1 MGELNPNGLN
11 KTVEAPVSKIGVGGV
26 VQKLEGDLVPEKTKQ
41 VELSQEDQLKNLAN
55 QSEIIQRDITVLT
68 ASIEQTKIK
77 LNEAR
82 KKFGLA
88 PTEEDPPSV
97 SSGNDRLEKLQA
109 EQEAFEKQRKEIISQ
124 QERTE
129 LITKEKQKILQEK
142 LDGLFEEFRRLNVG
156 ELESIVQGGKTQ
168 GGLNFESKSIGSLNP
183 EMAKSLAI
191 AFKEGVKLLSEILRD
206 HPNLL
211 ENLDDAL
218 TEEATERIDKK
229 IAQEKSRTEEAE
241 PAKSALEES
250 EHVEAQASN
259 NLSNNFDKTKKGV

>member
-1 MGELNPNGLN
+1 MGELNPNGSN

-55 QSEIIQRDITVLT
+55 QSEIMQRDITVLT

-109 EQEAFEKQRKEIISQ
+109 EQEAFEKQRKEIISK

-129 LITKEKQKILQEK
+129 LITKE
-142 LDGLFEEFRRLNVG
+142 N
-156 ELESIVQGGKTQ
+156 
-168 GGLNFESKSIGSLNP
+168 
-183 EMAKSLAI
+183 
-191 AFKEGVKLLSEILRD
+191 
-206 HPNLL
+206 
-211 ENLDDAL
+211 
-218 TEEATERIDKK
+218 KK

-259 NLSNNFDKTKKGV
+259 NLSNNFDKTKKVV